1 MSGPGERFLP
11 YGRHEIDE
19 DDVAAVAKV
28 LRGDW
33 LTTGP
38 AVEAFEAALAAHTQ
52 AIYATV
58 CASAT
63 AGLHLAMMALRLGP
77 EDRVI
82 VPSITFLATANAA
95 RHVGA
100 EVVFADVDPDTAL
113 LTPAMLEAAVARAGG
128 KARAVLPVHFGGRTV
143 DLAGIAAV
151 AERHGLAIV
160 EDAAHAIGTTY
171 GRGNAPRT
179 PVGNCHY
186 SRMAVFSFHPVKT
199 IAMGEG
205 GAVTTNDPALR
216 ESLARFRNHGMVR
229 DPAAFEN
236 RDLGFDADGRAN
248 PWYYEMPEPGYH
260 YRATDIQCA
269 LGLSQLGKLAR
280 FAERRRRLMDRY
292 RQLLAPL
299 APIVRLA
306 DPPTDCEPAWH
317 LCTALIDFAAAGVTR
332 AQVMEALRGRGIG
345 TQVHYIPVHLQ
356 PHYRRRYGTL
366 SLPGAMAYYAR
377 CLSLPLFPGM
387 ADVDVDRVVDE
398 LAAIV
403 RSP

>member
-1 MSGPGERFLP
+1 MSGASKQFLP

-19 DDVAAVAKV
+19 DDVAAVTMV

-38 AVEAFEAALAAHTQ
+38 AVEAFEAALAARTQ
-52 AIYATV
+52 AKYAAV

-82 VPSITFLATANAA
+82 VPSVTFLATANAA
-95 RHVGA
+95 RYVGA
-100 EVVFADVDPDTAL
+100 EVVFADVDADTAL
-113 LTPAMLEAAVARAGG
+113 LTPATLEAALARAGG
-128 KARAVLPVHFGGRTV
+128 KAKVVMPVHFGGRTA

-151 AERHGLAIV
+151 AERHGLAVV
-160 EDAAHAIGTTY
+160 EDAAHAIGTSY
-171 GRGNAPRT
+171 GRGNEPRT
-179 PVGNCHY
+179 PVGDCRY

-216 ESLARFRNHGMVR
+216 ESLVRFRSHGMVR
-229 DPAAFEN
+229 DAAAFEN
-236 RDLGFDADGRAN
+236 RDLGLDADGRPN
-248 PWYYEMPEPGYH
+248 PWYYEMLEPGYH

-269 LGLSQLGKLAR
+269 LGLSQMGKLTR
-280 FAERRRRLMDRY
+280 FSDRRRQLMDRY
-292 RQLLAPL
+292 RQRLAAL
-299 APIVRLA
+299 SPIVRLA

-317 LCTALIDFAAAGVTR
+317 LCTVLIDFAAAGVTR
-332 AQVMEALRGRGIG
+332 AQVMEALRSRSIG

-356 PHYRRRYGTL
+356 PYYRRRYGTL
-366 SLPGAMAYYAR
+366 SLPGAAAYYAR

-387 ADVDVDRVVDE
+387 ADGDVDRVVDD

-403 RSP
+403 RRH

>member
-1 MSGPGERFLP
+1 VSGASERFLP

-19 DDVAAVAKV
+19 DDVAAVTQV

-38 AVEAFEAALAAHTQ
+38 AVEAFEAALAARTQ
-52 AIYATV
+52 AKYATV

-63 AGLHLAMMALRLGP
+63 AGLHLTMMALRLGP

-95 RHVGA
+95 RYVGA
-100 EVVFADVDPDTAL
+100 EVVFADVDADTAL
-113 LTPAMLEAAVARAGG
+113 LTPATLEAALARAGG
-128 KARAVLPVHFGGRTV
+128 KARAVMPVHFGGRTA

-151 AERHGLAIV
+151 AERHGLAVV
-160 EDAAHAIGTTY
+160 EDAAHAIGTSY

-179 PVGNCHY
+179 PVGDCRY
-186 SRMAVFSFHPVKT
+186 SRMTVFSFHPVKT

-216 ESLARFRNHGMVR
+216 ESLARFRSHGMVR

-269 LGLSQLGKLAR
+269 LGLSQLGKLTR

-299 APIVRLA
+299 SPIVRLA

-356 PHYRRRYGTL
+356 PYYRRRYGTL
-366 SLPGAMAYYAR
+366 GLPGAAAYYAR

-387 ADVDVDRVVDE
+387 ADGDVDRVVDE

-403 RSP
+403 RRH

>member
-1 MSGPGERFLP
+1 VSGTDTPFLP
-11 YGRHEIDE
+11 YGRHEIDA
-19 DDVAAVAKV
+19 DDIAAVVRV

-38 AVEAFEAALAAHTQ
+38 AVEAFEAALVAQTQ
-52 AIYATV
+52 AQFATV

-77 EDRVI
+77 GDSVI
-82 VPSITFLATANAA
+82 VPSITFLATANAV
-95 RHVGA
+95 RYVGA
-100 EVVFADVDPDTAL
+100 EVVFADVDADTAL
-113 LTPAMLEAAVARAGG
+113 LTPATIEAALARAGG
-128 KARAVLPVHFGGRTV
+128 KAKAVMPVHFGGRTV
-143 DLAGIAAV
+143 DLPALAEVAA
-151 AERHGLAIV
+151 RHGLAVV
-160 EDAAHAIGTTY
+160 EDAAHAIGTRY
-171 GRGNAPRT
+171 GGGNAPRT
-179 PVGNCHY
+179 PVGDCRY

-216 ESLARFRNHGMVR
+216 ESLARFRSHGMVR
-229 DPAAFEN
+229 DPAAFED
-236 RDLGFDADGRAN
+236 RALGFDAGGKPN

-269 LGLSQLGKLAR
+269 LGLSQMGKLER

-299 APIVRLA
+299 SRIVRLA
-306 DPPTDCEPAWH
+306 DAPADCEPAWH

-332 AQVMEALRGRGIG
+332 AQVMETLRARGIG

-356 PHYRRRYGTL
+356 PYYRRRYGDL
-366 SLPGAMAYYAR
+366 NLPGAETYYAR
-377 CLSLPLFPGM
+377 CLSLPLFPAM
-387 ADVDVDRVVDE
+387 ADGDVDRVVAD
-398 LAAIV
+398 LAAALGF
-403 RSP
+403 R